1 MSDDERG
8 SDGSVWR
15 DWLPVLSAA
24 ALLIGAAWFQGGLA
38 SQQSETTRRV
48 GALETKIDA
57 IQQIDIRT
65 TRIEAKLDML
75 SSDDDRRRGGDQ
87 RPDAERRDAAK

>member
-1 MSDDERG
+1 MSEDHGDPG
-8 SDGSVWR
+8 TPWR

-48 GALETKIDA
+48 GALETKIEA
-57 IQQIDIRT
+57 IQQIDLRT

-75 SSDDDRRRGGDQ
+75 ARDDAGGHGALPKAGSRQ
-87 RPDAERRDAAK
+87 

>member
-1 MSDDERG
+1 MTEDR
-8 SDGSVWR
+8 DGPGAPWR
-15 DWLPVLSAA
+15 EWLPVLSAA

-38 SQQSETTRRV
+38 SQQSETIRRV

-57 IQQIDIRT
+57 IQQIDRRT

-75 SSDDDRRRGGDQ
+75 AGDDADARGAPPRAGGGQ
-87 RPDAERRDAAK
+87 

>member
-1 MSDDERG
+1 MGDDEGGNRG
-8 SDGSVWR
+8 TNWR
-15 DWLPVLSAA
+15 EWLPVLSAA

-38 SQQSETTRRV
+38 TQQSETIRRV
-48 GALETKIDA
+48 GALETKIEA

-75 SSDDDRRRGGDQ
+75 SRDDDRRRGDGQ
-87 RPDAERRDAAK
+87 RPDAQNGGAAQ

>member
-1 MSDDERG
+1 MSVDASSTG
-8 SDGSVWR
+8 VTSWR
-15 DWLPVLSAA
+15 EWLPVLSAA

-38 SQQSETTRRV
+38 SQQSETIRRV

-75 SSDDDRRRGGDQ
+75 SSDDDRRRIGGQ
-87 RPDAERRDAAK
+87 RVDTGRGSAIR